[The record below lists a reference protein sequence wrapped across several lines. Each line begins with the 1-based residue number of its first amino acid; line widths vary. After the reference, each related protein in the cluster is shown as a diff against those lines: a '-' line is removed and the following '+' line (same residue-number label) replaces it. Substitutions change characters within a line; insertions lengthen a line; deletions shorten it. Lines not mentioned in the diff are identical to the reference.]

1 LTKNIIHHP
10 MGSWSH

>member
-1 LTKNIIHHP
+1 